1 MWNSLRNGVNMSTVS
16 QSSQTT
22 DSPFNLSGVLAVT
35 AGHLLHDTY
44 SAFIF
49 PVLPLLI
56 DKLSISLA
64 MAGALMLFMRF
75 PSLFQPFIGYF
86 ADRINLRY
94 FMILAPLLT
103 SIMMSLLGLA
113 PSLGVLIVILTVV
126 GISSAAF
133 HAPAPAAVSGFSGSR
148 LGFGLS
154 LYQMGGE
161 LGRTL
166 GPMFV
171 VAAISWWSLEGMY
184 RLVFIGLIASAALY
198 WKLRGMPFEH
208 QRRSNLKIGQ
218 IFTQMR
224 PMLLPLTC
232 VVVSRSLMSTALITY
247 MPVYLDRQGAS
258 LWLVGGAITILEGAG
273 VAGVLTA
280 GALSDLWGRRN
291 VILMAQVLAPLLL
304 LAFLA
309 VDGWL
314 IFPVLVALGFAA
326 FASTPVLIAI
336 VLENFSENKAT
347 ASGIFSAI
355 SFALGS
361 MATIL
366 VGYAADHL
374 GLRIAFTGSAI
385 FAFVGIPFVF
395 QLVKGWQNG

>member
-1 MWNSLRNGVNMSTVS
+1 MSTL
-16 QSSQTT
+16 TKDNKAAHT
-22 DSPFNLSGVLAVT
+22 AFNLSGVLAIS

-44 SAFIF
+44 SAFIY
-49 PVLPLLI
+49 PLLPLLI
-56 DKLSISLA
+56 DKLDISLA
-64 MAGALMLFMRF
+64 MAGTLMLFMRF
-75 PSLFQPFIGYF
+75 PSLFQPFIGYV

-103 SIMMSLLGLA
+103 SIIMSLLGLA
-113 PSLGVLIVILTVV
+113 PNLGILIVMLTVV

-133 HAPAPAAVSGFSGSR
+133 HAPAPAAVSGYSGKR

-161 LGRTL
+161 LGRTI
-166 GPMFV
+166 GPMLV

-184 RLVFIGLIASAALY
+184 RLIFIGLLASAALY
-198 WKLRGMPFEH
+198 WKLGDTPFES
-208 QRRSNLKIGQ
+208 QQKSTLNIGQ
-218 IFTQMR
+218 IFKRML

-232 VVVSRSLMSTALITY
+232 VVVSRSLMSTALVTY
-247 MPVYLDRQGAS
+247 LPVYLDQQGAS
-258 LWLVGGAITILEGAG
+258 LWLVGGALTILEGAG

-280 GALSDLWGRRN
+280 GALSDRLGRRN
-291 VILMAQVLAPLLL
+291 IILMAQILAPLLL

-314 IFPVLVALGFAA
+314 VFPVLIALGFAA

-336 VLENFSENKAT
+336 VLESFTENKAT

-366 VGYAADHL
+366 VGYTADHL
-374 GLRIAFTGSAI
+374 GLRTAFTGSAL
-385 FAFVGIPFVF
+385 FAFIGVPFVF
-395 QLVKGWQNG
+395 LLMKKSKSQ